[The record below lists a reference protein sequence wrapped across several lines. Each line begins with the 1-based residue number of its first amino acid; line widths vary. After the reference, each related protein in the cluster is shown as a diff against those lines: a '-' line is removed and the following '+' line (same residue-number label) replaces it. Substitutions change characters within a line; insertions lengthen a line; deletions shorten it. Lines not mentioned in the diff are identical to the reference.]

1 LVLADFFPEPVIFG
15 QVGVHFGPMCEI
27 ESYGAVNLLEERV
40 GNSSTRVS
48 GEAPSRKGQITDSR
62 ETREPVR

>member
-1 LVLADFFPEPVIFG
+1 LVLADFFSQPVIFG
-15 QVGVHFGPMCEI
+15 QVGVHFGTMCEI

-48 GEAPSRKGQITDSR
+48 GEAPSRRGRSLTPEKRAS
-62 ETREPVR
+62 P